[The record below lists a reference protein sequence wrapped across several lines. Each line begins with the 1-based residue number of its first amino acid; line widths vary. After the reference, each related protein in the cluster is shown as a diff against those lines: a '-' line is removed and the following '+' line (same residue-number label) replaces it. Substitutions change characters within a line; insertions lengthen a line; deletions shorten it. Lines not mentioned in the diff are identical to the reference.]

1 MTDREIEPDIV
12 DAVHAVENRY
22 GVAGLEDLITLAQ
35 EELVVARKALEE
47 LEGLAPGAD

>member
-12 DAVHAVENRY
+12 DAVHTVENRY
-22 GVAGLEDLITLAQ
+22 GVAGLEDLIALAQ

-47 LEGLAPGAD
+47 LEELAPGAD